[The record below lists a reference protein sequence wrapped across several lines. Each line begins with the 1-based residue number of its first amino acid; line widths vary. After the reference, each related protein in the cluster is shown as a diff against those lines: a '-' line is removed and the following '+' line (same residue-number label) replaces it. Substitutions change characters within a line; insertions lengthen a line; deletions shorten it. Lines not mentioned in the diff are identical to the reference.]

1 MRLLAAIVLAGLAAP
16 TFAQP
21 RTVPPSGPPAGS
33 PPAPPSASPA
43 DGWQPRTTAELLVL
57 DKVRAQPSSL
67 SVRMGQSA
75 TYGSLTITLRGCVTR
90 APDLPQDSAAFLEVV
105 DSRPGAPGFRG
116 WMLAN
121 EPALGQLEHPIYD
134 VRLVACR

>member
-1 MRLLAAIVLAGLAAP
+1 MRLLAAMVLAGIAAP
-16 TFAQP
+16 AFAQP
-21 RTVPPSGPPAGS
+21 RPT
-33 PPAPPSASPA
+33 PPAPPPA
-43 DGWQPRTTAELLVL
+43 AAPEGWQPRTTAELVLL
-57 DKVRAQPSSL
+57 DKVRAQPSTQ
-67 SVRMGQSA
+67 SVRMGQSL
-75 TYGSLTITLRGCVTR
+75 TYGTLTITLRGCVTR

>member
-1 MRLLAAIVLAGLAAP
+1 MRLLAAMLLACIAAP
-16 TFAQP
+16 ALAQP
-21 RTVPPSGPPAGS
+21 RPTPPPPPPAA
-33 PPAPPSASPA
+33 APE
-43 DGWQPRTTAELLVL
+43 GWQPRTTAELVLL
-57 DKVRAQPSSL
+57 DKVRAQPSTQ
-67 SVRMGQSA
+67 SVRMGQSL
-75 TYGSLTITLRGCVTR
+75 TYGTLTITLRGCVTR